1 MSVQIEALKNAIY
14 YLQRDGHIS
23 LDFKESLDDY
33 VDSIN
38 DNKYSKIDY
47 SQFDQGSSSDYTF
60 DDEARTAT
68 NSTGGTANLL
78 TNTLNIGNAI
88 VKSFKVEA
96 TTEDVTIQI
105 TKDGTNYYDVDSYNC
120 NETITTTDTFKVRIK
135 SPDNVIKSFMI
146 IYDSTY

>member
-1 MSVQIEALKNAIY
+1 MSVQIEALKNAVY

-38 DNKYSKIDY
+38 DNKYSKIDF

-60 DDEARTAT
+60 DNEARTAT
-68 NSTGGTANLL
+68 NSTGSTANLVS
-78 TNTLNIGNAI
+78 NAI
-88 VKSFKVEA
+88 TLVGIIKAFKVEA
-96 TTEDVTIQI
+96 TTEDVTFQI
-105 TKDGTNYYDVDSYNC
+105 TKDGITYYDVDSYNC
-120 NETITTTDTFKVRIK
+120 NETITSTDTFKVRIK

>member
-1 MSVQIEALKNAIY
+1 MSVQTEALKNAVY

-47 SQFDQGSSSDYTF
+47 SQLDQGSSSDYTF
-60 DDEARTAT
+60 DNESRTAT
-68 NSTGGTANLL
+68 NSTGDIANLVS
-78 TNTLNIGNAI
+78 NTISLVGTIKA
-88 VKSFKVEA
+88 FKLEA
-96 TTEDVTIQI
+96 TTEDVTFQI
-105 TKDGTNYYDVDSYNC
+105 TKDGTTYYDVDSYNC
-120 NETITTTDTFKVRIK
+120 NESIASTDTFKVRVK

>member
-1 MSVQIEALKNAIY
+1 MSVQTEALKNAVY

-47 SQFDQGSSSDYTF
+47 SQFDQGASSDYTF
-60 DDEARTAT
+60 NNEARTAT
-68 NSTGGTANLL
+68 NSTGGTANLA
-78 TNTLNIGNAI
+78 TNAI
-88 VKSFKVEA
+88 SLVGIIKAFKVES
-96 TTEDVTIQI
+96 TTEDVTFQI
-105 TKDGTNYYDVDSYNC
+105 TKDGTTYYDVDSYNC
-120 NETITTTDTFKVRIK
+120 NEIITSSNTFKVRIK